1 MKHNERS
8 IVVLRVLGVNV
19 DVANGALENADLG
32 TVAAGFENQSF
43 ILYADDLADDATD
56 GSDLIADDQIVAH
69 GVDFPLLFLLR
80 SEHQEIENGK
90 KRDGQEQGE
99 PVHSCVGSL
108 CFKQSKHLSVFPPMF
123 FYHYTPSCS
132 RKQHVFVN
140 FFAMSGFFAQFL
152 ILFKKSVSS
161 VEI

>member
-8 IVVLRVLGVNV
+8 VVVLRVLGVNV

-43 ILYADDLADDATD
+43 ILYADDLADDTAD

-69 GVDFPLLFLLR
+69 GVDFLFLFLLR

-90 KRDGQEQGE
+90 KRDGQE
-99 PVHSCVGSL
+99 L
-108 CFKQSKHLSVFPPMF
+108 
-123 FYHYTPSCS
+123 
-132 RKQHVFVN
+132 
-140 FFAMSGFFAQFL
+140 L
-152 ILFKKSVSS
+152 ILMITLISTMVYHLHLLWLKVP
-161 VEI
+161 IR